1 MSIAY
6 PLVLLAVKHHF
17 VIMEMEN
24 QSFEHSENDSDLHVL
39 IEFINK
45 TLHEQKDNSIHLN
58 TVSSLWIILF
68 ALIIT
73 QKIFKY
79 VIKPCQAR
87 HQNNENEQQPN
98 RDPSVECLVV

>member
-1 MSIAY
+1 M
-6 PLVLLAVKHHF
+6 
-17 VIMEMEN
+17 
-24 QSFEHSENDSDLHVL
+24 ENDSDLHIL

-45 TLHEQKDNSIHLN
+45 TLREQKDDSIQLN

-87 HQNNENEQQPN
+87 RQNNENVEDGNHRN